1 MAKTPQKPIIKL
13 KTGCINIPLKVKKAH
28 SAGKTD
34 NINPIGRLLSP
45 TFAAKPH
52 KTPDMNESIIV
63 P

>member
-1 MAKTPQKPIIKL
+1 MKTPKNPIIKL
-13 KTGCINIPLKVKKAH
+13 INGLLRIPLKVKKAH

-34 NINPIGRLLSP
+34 NISPIGLLLSL

-52 KTPDMNESIIV
+52 KTPDMNARITV